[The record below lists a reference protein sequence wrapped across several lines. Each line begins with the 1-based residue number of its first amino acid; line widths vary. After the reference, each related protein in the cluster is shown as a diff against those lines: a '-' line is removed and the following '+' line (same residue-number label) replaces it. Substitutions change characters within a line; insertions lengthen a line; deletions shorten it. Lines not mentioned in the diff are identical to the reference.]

1 MGFAWEI
8 LLPLFSRVHTKPL
21 VASFRYD
28 ALRKEVMIFTRT
40 IRILDPVFSNVGFSN
55 MFLHRIYMLTLFS
68 SAYEALLA
76 LLRLYVLWEEVKI
89 FLHAK
94 FVF

>member
-1 MGFAWEI
+1 MGIAWEI
-8 LLPLFSRVHTKPL
+8 LLPLFSKVHAKPL

-28 ALRKEVMIFTRT
+28 ALRKEVMIFTRK
-40 IRILDPVFSNVGFSN
+40 IRVLGPVFSNVGFSN

-76 LLRLYVLWEEVKI
+76 LPR
-89 FLHAK
+89 
-94 FVF
+94 